1 MHYAVSF
8 EYSLFHCKEVD
19 GMEIENSG
27 IMVLDEGIEESLEN
41 LTTCCKVG
49 PTRMTPQ

>member
-1 MHYAVSF
+1 
-8 EYSLFHCKEVD
+8 
-19 GMEIENSG
+19 METENSN
-27 IMVLDEGIEESLEN
+27 IMVLDEGIEETPES